1 MLKLGM
7 PTMVEMRSI
16 EEGAALCRELGLEF
30 LELNINFP
38 QFTLDMLNVNKLKAI
53 AKK

>member
-1 MLKLGM
+1 MMKLGM

-30 LELNINFP
+30 LELNINFSIC
-38 QFTLDMLNVNKLKAI
+38 KAVFI
-53 AKK
+53 IIIL

>member
-1 MLKLGM
+1 MTKLGM

-16 EEGAALCRELGLEF
+16 EEGAALCQELGLEF

-38 QFTLDMLNVNKLKAI
+38 QFTLDMLDVEELKRF
-53 AKK
+53 